1 MRLHISL
8 DDEIVAELDRRVGER
23 KRSAFIAA
31 IIRQALDDASRWE
44 QVLGAAGSIGSDG
57 GEWGD
62 DPSRW
67 VREERFADSTR
78 VG

>member
-8 DDEIVAELDRRVGER
+8 EDEVVAELDRRVGER

-44 QVLGAAGSIGSDG
+44 QVLASAGSIGPDG

-62 DPSRW
+62 DPGRW

>member
-8 DDEIVAELDRRVGER
+8 DDEIVAELDSRVGER

-31 IIRQALDDASRWE
+31 IIRQALDDASRWD
-44 QVLGAAGSIGSDG
+44 QVLASAGSIGPDG
-57 GEWGD
+57 GYWGD

-67 VREERFADSTR
+67 VREERLSDSAR

>member
-8 DDEIVAELDRRVGER
+8 DDETVAELDRRVGER

-31 IIRQALDDASRWE
+31 VIRQALDDASRWE
-44 QVLGAAGSIGSDG
+44 RLLASAGSIDPDG

-67 VREERFADSTR
+67 VRDERFADSTR